1 MVVNHMVDDARNN
14 MKADHRYGFN
24 TSNGKNVM
32 PTRKDDESSFNLL
45 KTTPNFMDMNDT
57 NDDDGVQDTKR
68 MNYQLLLIMHADSEM
83 RPCRPVIRVVSL
95 PTPPNSILS
104 TSPSNSDGSEMQL
117 YCQLGGS
124 DHNTTCKVDVETQ
137 KILCIYGLGI
147 TDSEAGTMIRK
158 VSRFNKLL
166 SQKKT
171 VLSERSNMALIPVI
185 FHNSIPVGPRCID
198 DMVNVTSATDV
209 QIAIITILESINKSR
224 SLTIRIGRLH
234 PYLAT
239 PENLHEAISIFMR
252 RLSVSHFKKD
262 VMKFSEV

>member
-1 MVVNHMVDDARNN
+1 MVDDARNN
-14 MKADHRYGFN
+14 MKADHRYGFKA
-24 TSNGKNVM
+24 NGKNIM
-32 PTRKDDESSFNLL
+32 PTRNDDESSFNLL
-45 KTTPNFMDMNDT
+45 NTTPNFMDMDDT
-57 NDDDGVQDTKR
+57 DDEVHDTKR

-95 PTPPNSILS
+95 PTPPNTILS

-117 YCQLGGS
+117 CCQLGDSG
-124 DHNTTCKVDVETQ
+124 HQTYCKVDVDTQ
-137 KILCIYGLGI
+137 KNLCIYGLGI

-166 SQKKT
+166 AQNKT

-198 DMVNVTSATDV
+198 DMVNVMSATDV

-224 SLTIRIGRLH
+224 SLAIRIGRLH
-234 PYLAT
+234 PYLST

-252 RLSVSHFKKD
+252 RLSVSHFKKGF
-262 VMKFSEV
+262 MKFSES